1 MYDEAQNPPWESLPN
16 DWKCPLCGAS
26 KADFLPEGA
35 QQSAPAA
42 SLSSLPDELRP
53 LSAMELS
60 VVCSNLAKGCEKQYL
75 LEQAAAFARLA
86 DWLKGQAEP
95 VHSAAFDSLLEK
107 VNRDMSEGYPAASA
121 AAQENRDRGALR
133 SLVWSEKV
141 TRMLSS
147 LLNRYKTEGDAMLE
161 NTGVWVCAIC
171 GFVYIGDAPPERC
184 PVCKV
189 PGRKFE
195 QIGG

>member
-1 MYDEAQNPPWESLPN
+1 
-16 DWKCPLCGAS
+16 
-26 KADFLPEGA
+26 
-35 QQSAPAA
+35 
-42 SLSSLPDELRP
+42 
-53 LSAMELS
+53 MELS

-107 VNRDMSEGYPAASA
+107 VNRDLSEGYPAASA
-121 AAQENRDRGALR
+121 AAQENQDRGALR

-147 LLNRYKTEGDAMLE
+147 LLSRYEREGEAMLK
-161 NTGVWVCAIC
+161 NTGVFVCTIC
-171 GFVYIGDAPPERC
+171 GFVFVGDAPPETC

-195 QIGG
+195 KIGG

>member
-1 MYDEAQNPPWESLPN
+1 
-16 DWKCPLCGAS
+16 
-26 KADFLPEGA
+26 
-35 QQSAPAA
+35 
-42 SLSSLPDELRP
+42 
-53 LSAMELS
+53 MELS

-107 VNRDMSEGYPAASA
+107 VNRDLSEGYPAASA

-147 LLNRYKTEGDAMLE
+147 LLNRYKTEGNRGHAAGTLP
-161 NTGVWVCAIC
+161 GVQSAR
-171 GFVYIGDAPPERC
+171 PE
-184 PVCKV
+184 
-189 PGRKFE
+189 
-195 QIGG
+195 I